1 MIDFVESVLSIV
13 LIAQVDPGL
22 NVDIAL
28 GEGVAGGAIGAFVT
42 TLVVGAI
49 LIAVVPEYTER
60 MIGLVLDEPVE
71 SFAYGILSLLVLFVL
86 ILLLVIT
93 VVGILIALPLI
104 LVAYVVWGVGAA
116 IAYLAIA
123 DRLVGHE
130 DGWLKPLLVAAGI
143 NGLLVATGI
152 GGILA
157 ICIGAAGFGA
167 VLKTWLN

>member
-1 MIDFVESVLSIV
+1 MIDSVGSVLSTV
-13 LIAQVDPGL
+13 LVAQVDPGV
-22 NVDIAL
+22 NVDIAF
-28 GEGVAGGAIGAFVT
+28 GEGVAGGAIGAFLT

-49 LIAVVPEYTER
+49 LIAVASEYTER
-60 MIGLVLDEPVE
+60 MMGLVLDEPVD

-86 ILLLVIT
+86 IILLIIT
-93 VVGILIALPLI
+93 VVGILIAFPLI
-104 LVAYVVWGVGAA
+104 LVAYLVWAVGAA

-152 GGILA
+152 GGILS
-157 ICIGAAGFGA
+157 ICIGATGFGA
-167 VLKTWLN
+167 VLKTWLS